1 MSWFWNQK
9 FTRIGVGSPK
19 RRSITNFLILYGK
32 IGKFAYVIYLQ
43 RWDINDEP
51 NQVDTN
57 NNEERKTI
65 LSFFLIIKNIE
76 NEQF

>member
-1 MSWFWNQK
+1 MEFIYKDETLMMNQIK
-9 FTRIGVGSPK
+9 
-19 RRSITNFLILYGK
+19 
-32 IGKFAYVIYLQ
+32 
-43 RWDINDEP
+43 W
-51 NQVDTN
+51 DTN